1 MSSSPDAARREPRRE
16 PGPDARPEQA
26 YAATAALRELLD
38 LLAGDAPAEQFARP
52 AATARAAGAS
62 GAELTAIDEATQTA
76 LRVRRTLNQH
86 QRREAELTALFDT
99 AGDLAALRDLDAVLR
114 AIVHRAKLLLRTDVA
129 YLSLN
134 DPAGGDTYMRVTD
147 GSVSAAFQNLR
158 LGMGEGLGGLVAQT
172 ARPYATGDY
181 EVDPRFQHTTTID
194 SAVLEE
200 GLHAILGVPL
210 RQGTHVIGVLY
221 AADRTA
227 RTFTPDEVALL
238 SSLADHAAIAIDSA
252 RRMEETRAALVD
264 LNAASQTIRAH
275 SEALRRAEDAHDRL
289 TDLVLRGGDFTEVA
303 TAIGALLR
311 GGTLIHDADGTE
323 LARVDAEGAGQGRL
337 DAGEAGQGPLG
348 ADGAGQDRVDAF
360 GANGAGLGHVD
371 TGGAGLA
378 HVDTGGMGP
387 AHVGADGAGLAHVDT
402 GGMGPAHVG
411 ADGAGLGHLDTDGTG
426 LTRVDAGPGAHTSD
440 AEPGAQTSAAD
451 SGTHASDADPGTHA
465 SDADPGTRMSAANP
479 RTHTPEP
486 SPRTHTSTTAPRT
499 HPAEPSPHARSTE
512 PSPGTRSSKAAP
524 STRSAA
530 PNPRTYPSEP
540 SPRTYPSEPSP
551 RTYPSE
557 PTPRT
562 HPSTTVPHPHPSE
575 PIPHPHPSTTTPRTH
590 PSTTGPRT
598 HPSEPTPRTPPPAK
612 AIAASRASGR
622 AVPLDGT
629 WVCAVLAGAELLGS
643 IALTGRADL
652 GEADRRLFERA
663 AVVTALLL
671 LLRRSAAEAED
682 RVRGELLGDLLSLSG
697 TPGRLTAR
705 ARRLDVDLAFPHS
718 VFVAHSEAA
727 SRRLLLSCA
736 ARAARSRRGLSG
748 LHHDH
753 VVLVMPADD
762 TGARARALATEL
774 TQAAGAPVT
783 VGAAGPATGPEA
795 LSQAHAEALRCLS
808 ALRALGHTGRGADLP
823 DLGFLGVLL
832 GEDTNLDS
840 YVRRTLGPVLDY
852 DTKRGTEL
860 IHTLRAYFACG
871 MSQSKAKDSL
881 HVHVNTVVQRLDR
894 IGHLLGPDWQS
905 PERSLEIQ
913 LALRLHAYTWATGTP

>member
-1 MSSSPDAARREPRRE
+1 MTSSPDAAHR
-16 PGPDARPEQA
+16 EQA
-26 YAATAALRELLD
+26 CAALRELLD
-38 LLAGDAPAEQFARP
+38 LLARDAPAEQFARP
-52 AATARAAGAS
+52 AAAARAAGAS

-134 DPAGGDTYMRVTD
+134 DPAAGDTYMRVTD

-181 EVDPRFQHTTTID
+181 EVDPRFQHTTPID

-210 RQGTHVIGVLY
+210 RQGTHVIGVLF

-227 RTFTPDEVALL
+227 RAFTPDEGALL

-275 SEALRRAEDAHDRL
+275 SEAMLRAEDAHDRL

-303 TAIGALLR
+303 TAIGALLH

-323 LARVDAEGAGQGRL
+323 LARVDA
-337 DAGEAGQGPLG
+337 D
-348 ADGAGQDRVDAF
+348 
-360 GANGAGLGHVD
+360 
-371 TGGAGLA
+371 
-378 HVDTGGMGP
+378 
-387 AHVGADGAGLAHVDT
+387 
-402 GGMGPAHVG
+402 
-411 ADGAGLGHLDTDGTG
+411 
-426 LTRVDAGPGAHTSD
+426 
-440 AEPGAQTSAAD
+440 
-451 SGTHASDADPGTHA
+451 
-465 SDADPGTRMSAANP
+465 
-479 RTHTPEP
+479 
-486 SPRTHTSTTAPRT
+486 
-499 HPAEPSPHARSTE
+499 
-512 PSPGTRSSKAAP
+512 
-524 STRSAA
+524 
-530 PNPRTYPSEP
+530 
-540 SPRTYPSEPSP
+540 
-551 RTYPSE
+551 
-557 PTPRT
+557 
-562 HPSTTVPHPHPSE
+562 
-575 PIPHPHPSTTTPRTH
+575 
-590 PSTTGPRT
+590 
-598 HPSEPTPRTPPPAK
+598 PRTPPAK
-612 AIAASRASGR
+612 AVAASRASGR

-629 WVCAVLAGAELLGS
+629 WVCAVLAGPELLGS
-643 IALTGRADL
+643 IALTDRADL

-663 AVVTALLL
+663 GVVTALLL

-705 ARRLDVDLAFPHS
+705 ARRLDVDLALPHA

-727 SRRLLLSCA
+727 SRRLLLSSA
-736 ARAARSRRGLSG
+736 ARAARTRHGLSG

-753 VVLVMPADD
+753 VVLVLPADD
-762 TGARARALATEL
+762 TGSRARALATEL
-774 TQAAGAPVT
+774 TQAVGAPVT
-783 VGAAGPATGPEA
+783 VGAAGPGTGPEA
-795 LSQAHAEALRCLS
+795 LSRAHAEALRCLS
-808 ALRALGHTGRGADLP
+808 ALRALGHTGQGADLP

-832 GEDTNLDS
+832 GDDTNLDS

-860 IHTLRAYFACG
+860 VHTLRAYFACG

-894 IGHLLGPDWQS
+894 IGHLLGPEWQS

-913 LALRLHAYTWATGTP
+913 LALRLHAYTRTTSS

>member
-1 MSSSPDAARREPRRE
+1 MAHDSISPDAAHR
-16 PGPDARPEQA
+16 EQA
-26 YAATAALRELLD
+26 CAGHREQACTALRELLD
-38 LLAGDAPAEQFARP
+38 LLAQDAPAEQFARP
-52 AATARAAGAS
+52 AAAARAAGAS

-76 LRVRRTLNQH
+76 LRVRSTLNQH

-134 DPAGGDTYMRVTD
+134 DPEAGDTYMRVTD
-147 GSVSAAFQNLR
+147 GSVSAAFQNVR

-172 ARPYATGDY
+172 ARPYATVDY
-181 EVDPRFQHTTTID
+181 EIDTRFKHTHSID

-221 AADRTA
+221 AADRTPRA
-227 RTFTPDEVALL
+227 FTPDEGALL

-275 SEALRRAEDAHDRL
+275 SEAMVRAEDAHDRL

-323 LARVDAEGAGQGRL
+323 LARVDA
-337 DAGEAGQGPLG
+337 D
-348 ADGAGQDRVDAF
+348 
-360 GANGAGLGHVD
+360 
-371 TGGAGLA
+371 
-378 HVDTGGMGP
+378 
-387 AHVGADGAGLAHVDT
+387 
-402 GGMGPAHVG
+402 
-411 ADGAGLGHLDTDGTG
+411 
-426 LTRVDAGPGAHTSD
+426 
-440 AEPGAQTSAAD
+440 
-451 SGTHASDADPGTHA
+451 
-465 SDADPGTRMSAANP
+465 
-479 RTHTPEP
+479 
-486 SPRTHTSTTAPRT
+486 
-499 HPAEPSPHARSTE
+499 
-512 PSPGTRSSKAAP
+512 
-524 STRSAA
+524 
-530 PNPRTYPSEP
+530 
-540 SPRTYPSEPSP
+540 
-551 RTYPSE
+551 
-557 PTPRT
+557 
-562 HPSTTVPHPHPSE
+562 
-575 PIPHPHPSTTTPRTH
+575 
-590 PSTTGPRT
+590 
-598 HPSEPTPRTPPPAK
+598 PRTPPAR
-612 AIAASRASGR
+612 AVAASRASGR

-629 WVCAVLAGAELLGS
+629 WVCAVLAGPELLGS

-663 AVVTALLL
+663 GVVTALLL

-705 ARRLDVDLAFPHS
+705 ARRLEVDLALPHS
-718 VFVAHSEAA
+718 VFVAHGDTAA
-727 SRRLLLSCA
+727 RQLLLSSA
-736 ARAARSRRGLSG
+736 ARAARTRHGLSG

-753 VVLVMPADD
+753 VVLVLPADD
-762 TGARARALATEL
+762 TGAAARALAAEL

-795 LSQAHAEALRCLS
+795 LSRAHAEALRCLS

-860 IHTLRAYFACG
+860 VHTLRAYFACG

-913 LALRLHAYTWATGTP
+913 LALRLHAYTGAA

>member
-1 MSSSPDAARREPRRE
+1 MSSSSDAAHRER
-16 PGPDARPEQA
+16 ACSV
-26 YAATAALRELLD
+26 TALRELLD

-52 AATARAAGAS
+52 AAAARAAGAS

-181 EVDPRFQHTTTID
+181 EVDPRFQHTTPID

-227 RTFTPDEVALL
+227 RTFTPDEGALL

-323 LARVDAEGAGQGRL
+323 LARVDA
-337 DAGEAGQGPLG
+337 
-348 ADGAGQDRVDAF
+348 
-360 GANGAGLGHVD
+360 
-371 TGGAGLA
+371 
-378 HVDTGGMGP
+378 
-387 AHVGADGAGLAHVDT
+387 
-402 GGMGPAHVG
+402 
-411 ADGAGLGHLDTDGTG
+411 
-426 LTRVDAGPGAHTSD
+426 
-440 AEPGAQTSAAD
+440 
-451 SGTHASDADPGTHA
+451 
-465 SDADPGTRMSAANP
+465 
-479 RTHTPEP
+479 
-486 SPRTHTSTTAPRT
+486 
-499 HPAEPSPHARSTE
+499 
-512 PSPGTRSSKAAP
+512 
-524 STRSAA
+524 
-530 PNPRTYPSEP
+530 
-540 SPRTYPSEPSP
+540 
-551 RTYPSE
+551 
-557 PTPRT
+557 
-562 HPSTTVPHPHPSE
+562 
-575 PIPHPHPSTTTPRTH
+575 
-590 PSTTGPRT
+590 GPRT
-598 HPSEPTPRTPPPAK
+598 ANGDPRTPPPAK
-612 AIAASRASGR
+612 AVAASRASGR

-643 IALTGRADL
+643 IALTGRPDL

-663 AVVTALLL
+663 GVVTALLL

-697 TPGRLTAR
+697 SPGRLTAR
-705 ARRLDVDLAFPHS
+705 ARRLDVDLALPHS
-718 VFVAHSEAA
+718 VFVTHSEAA
-727 SRRLLLSCA
+727 SRRLLLSSA
-736 ARAARSRRGLSG
+736 ARAARAHHGLSG

-753 VVLVMPADD
+753 VVLVTPADD

-774 TQAAGAPVT
+774 TQATGAPVT

-808 ALRALGHTGRGADLP
+808 ALRALGHTGQGADLP

-832 GEDTNLDS
+832 GDDTNLDS

-913 LALRLHAYTWATGTP
+913 LALRLHAYTWTTGTP

>member
-1 MSSSPDAARREPRRE
+1 MAHGSISPDAAHREQVC
-16 PGPDARPEQA
+16 A
-26 YAATAALRELLD
+26 AALRELLD
-38 LLAGDAPAEQFARP
+38 LLARDAPAEQFARP

-134 DPAGGDTYMRVTD
+134 DPAAGDTYMRVTD

-181 EVDPRFQHTTTID
+181 EVDPRFQHTAPID

-210 RQGTHVIGVLY
+210 RQGTHVIGVLF

-227 RTFTPDEVALL
+227 RAFTPDEGALL

-323 LARVDAEGAGQGRL
+323 LARVDAE
-337 DAGEAGQGPLG
+337 
-348 ADGAGQDRVDAF
+348 
-360 GANGAGLGHVD
+360 
-371 TGGAGLA
+371 
-378 HVDTGGMGP
+378 
-387 AHVGADGAGLAHVDT
+387 
-402 GGMGPAHVG
+402 
-411 ADGAGLGHLDTDGTG
+411 
-426 LTRVDAGPGAHTSD
+426 S
-440 AEPGAQTSAAD
+440 
-451 SGTHASDADPGTHA
+451 
-465 SDADPGTRMSAANP
+465 
-479 RTHTPEP
+479 RT
-486 SPRTHTSTTAPRT
+486 
-499 HPAEPSPHARSTE
+499 
-512 PSPGTRSSKAAP
+512 
-524 STRSAA
+524 
-530 PNPRTYPSEP
+530 
-540 SPRTYPSEPSP
+540 
-551 RTYPSE
+551 
-557 PTPRT
+557 
-562 HPSTTVPHPHPSE
+562 
-575 PIPHPHPSTTTPRTH
+575 
-590 PSTTGPRT
+590 
-598 HPSEPTPRTPPPAK
+598 PPAK
-612 AIAASRASGR
+612 AVAASRASGR

-629 WVCAVLAGAELLGS
+629 WVCAVLAGSELLGS
-643 IALTGRADL
+643 IALTDRADL

-663 AVVTALLL
+663 GVVTALLL

-697 TPGRLTAR
+697 TPGRLASR
-705 ARRLDVDLAFPHS
+705 ARRLDVDLALPHS
-718 VFVAHSEAA
+718 VFVAHSDTAA
-727 SRRLLLSCA
+727 RRLLLSSA
-736 ARAARSRRGLSG
+736 ARAARTRRGLSG

-753 VVLVMPADD
+753 VVLVVPADD
-762 TGARARALATEL
+762 TGSRARALAAEL

-795 LSQAHAEALRCLS
+795 LAQAHAEALRCLS

-832 GEDTNLDS
+832 GDDTDLDS

-852 DTKRGTEL
+852 DAKRGTEL
-860 IHTLRAYFACG
+860 VHTLRAYFACG
-871 MSQSKAKDSL
+871 MSQSRAKDSL

-894 IGHLLGPDWQS
+894 IGHLLGGDWQS
-905 PERSLEIQ
+905 PERALEIQ
-913 LALRLHAYTWATGTP
+913 LALRLHAYTGTTASP

>member
-1 MSSSPDAARREPRRE
+1 MSSSPDVSSSSDAAHREQACAAHR
-16 PGPDARPEQA
+16 EQA
-26 YAATAALRELLD
+26 YAALRELLD
-38 LLAGDAPAEQFARP
+38 LLARDAPAEQFARP
-52 AATARAAGAS
+52 AAAARAAGAS

-134 DPAGGDTYMRVTD
+134 DPVAGDTYMRVTD
-147 GSVSAAFQNLR
+147 GSVSAAFQNVR

-172 ARPYATGDY
+172 ARPYATVDY
-181 EVDPRFQHTTTID
+181 EIDTRFKHTNPID

-227 RTFTPDEVALL
+227 RAFTPDEGALL

-252 RRMEETRAALVD
+252 RLMEETRAALVD
-264 LNAASQTIRAH
+264 LNEASQTIQAH

-323 LARVDAEGAGQGRL
+323 LARV
-337 DAGEAGQGPLG
+337 
-348 ADGAGQDRVDAF
+348 
-360 GANGAGLGHVD
+360 
-371 TGGAGLA
+371 
-378 HVDTGGMGP
+378 
-387 AHVGADGAGLAHVDT
+387 
-402 GGMGPAHVG
+402 
-411 ADGAGLGHLDTDGTG
+411 
-426 LTRVDAGPGAHTSD
+426 
-440 AEPGAQTSAAD
+440 AAD
-451 SGTHASDADPGTHA
+451 
-465 SDADPGTRMSAANP
+465 
-479 RTHTPEP
+479 
-486 SPRTHTSTTAPRT
+486 
-499 HPAEPSPHARSTE
+499 
-512 PSPGTRSSKAAP
+512 
-524 STRSAA
+524 
-530 PNPRTYPSEP
+530 
-540 SPRTYPSEPSP
+540 
-551 RTYPSE
+551 
-557 PTPRT
+557 
-562 HPSTTVPHPHPSE
+562 
-575 PIPHPHPSTTTPRTH
+575 
-590 PSTTGPRT
+590 
-598 HPSEPTPRTPPPAK
+598 PRTPPAK
-612 AIAASRASGR
+612 AVSASRASGR

-629 WVCAVLAGAELLGS
+629 WVCAVLAGPELLGS
-643 IALTGRADL
+643 IALTDRADL

-663 AVVTALLL
+663 GVVTALLL

-705 ARRLDVDLAFPHS
+705 ARRLDVDLTLPHS
-718 VFVAHSEAA
+718 VFVAHSETAA
-727 SRRLLLSCA
+727 RQLLLACA
-736 ARAARSRRGLSG
+736 ARAARTRHGLSG

-753 VVLVMPADD
+753 VVLVTPADD
-762 TGARARALATEL
+762 TGSCARALAAEL

-795 LSQAHAEALRCLS
+795 LSLAHAEALRCLS
-808 ALRALGHTGRGADLP
+808 ALRALGHTGQGADLP

-852 DTKRGTEL
+852 DAKRGTEL
-860 IHTLRAYFACG
+860 IHTLRAYYACG

-894 IGHLLGPDWQS
+894 IGHLLGGDWQS

-913 LALRLHAYTWATGTP
+913 LALRLHAYTWATTSP

>member
-1 MSSSPDAARREPRRE
+1 MTSSPEAAHRE
-16 PGPDARPEQA
+16 QVC
-26 YAATAALRELLD
+26 TALRELLD
-38 LLAGDAPAEQFARP
+38 LLAQDAPAEQFARP
-52 AATARAAGAS
+52 AAAARAAGA
-62 GAELTAIDEATQTA
+62 GAAELAAVDEATQTA

-134 DPAGGDTYMRVTD
+134 DPVAGDTYMRVTD

-181 EVDPRFQHTTTID
+181 EVDPRFQHTTPID

-210 RQGTHVIGVLY
+210 RQGTHIIGVLY

-227 RTFTPDEVALL
+227 RAFTPDEGALL

-303 TAIGALLR
+303 TAIGALLS

-323 LARVDAEGAGQGRL
+323 LARVDA
-337 DAGEAGQGPLG
+337 D
-348 ADGAGQDRVDAF
+348 
-360 GANGAGLGHVD
+360 
-371 TGGAGLA
+371 
-378 HVDTGGMGP
+378 
-387 AHVGADGAGLAHVDT
+387 
-402 GGMGPAHVG
+402 
-411 ADGAGLGHLDTDGTG
+411 
-426 LTRVDAGPGAHTSD
+426 
-440 AEPGAQTSAAD
+440 
-451 SGTHASDADPGTHA
+451 
-465 SDADPGTRMSAANP
+465 
-479 RTHTPEP
+479 
-486 SPRTHTSTTAPRT
+486 
-499 HPAEPSPHARSTE
+499 PHA
-512 PSPGTRSSKAAP
+512 
-524 STRSAA
+524 
-530 PNPRTYPSEP
+530 
-540 SPRTYPSEPSP
+540 
-551 RTYPSE
+551 
-557 PTPRT
+557 
-562 HPSTTVPHPHPSE
+562 
-575 PIPHPHPSTTTPRTH
+575 
-590 PSTTGPRT
+590 
-598 HPSEPTPRTPPPAK
+598 PPAR
-612 AIAASRASGR
+612 AVAASRTSGR
-622 AVPLDGT
+622 AVPFDGT
-629 WVCAVLAGAELLGS
+629 WVCAVLAGPELLGS

-652 GEADRRLFERA
+652 SEADRRLFERA
-663 AVVTALLL
+663 GVVTALLL

-705 ARRLDVDLAFPHS
+705 ARRLDVDLALPHS
-718 VFVAHSEAA
+718 VFVAHSDTAA
-727 SRRLLLSCA
+727 RQLLLSSA
-736 ARAARSRRGLSG
+736 ARAARTHHGLSG
-748 LHHDH
+748 PHHDH
-753 VVLVMPADD
+753 VALVLPADD
-762 TGARARALATEL
+762 TGSRARALAAEL

-783 VGAAGPATGPEA
+783 VGAAGPAIGPEA
-795 LSQAHAEALRCLS
+795 LSLAHAEALRCLS
-808 ALRALGHTGRGADLP
+808 ALRALGHAGQGAALP

-832 GEDTNLDS
+832 GDDTNLDS

-852 DTKRGTEL
+852 DTRRGTEL
-860 IHTLRAYFACG
+860 VHTLRAYFACG

-894 IGHLLGPDWQS
+894 IGHLLGADWQS
-905 PERSLEIQ
+905 PERALEIQ
-913 LALRLHAYTWATGTP
+913 LALRLHAYTGATTSP

>member
-1 MSSSPDAARREPRRE
+1 MSSSPDAAHAAHAAHR
-16 PGPDARPEQA
+16 EQA
-26 YAATAALRELLD
+26 CAALRELLD
-38 LLAGDAPAEQFARP
+38 LLAQDAPAEQFARP
-52 AATARAAGAS
+52 AAAARAAGAS
-62 GAELTAIDEATQTA
+62 DAELTAIDDATQTA

-134 DPAGGDTYMRVTD
+134 DPAAGDTYMRVTD
-147 GSVSAAFQNLR
+147 GSISAAFQNLR

-181 EVDPRFQHTTTID
+181 EVDPRFQHTTPID

-227 RTFTPDEVALL
+227 RAFTPDEGALL

-264 LNAASQTIRAH
+264 LNEASQTIRAH
-275 SEALRRAEDAHDRL
+275 SEAMLRAEDAHDRL

-311 GGTLIHDADGTE
+311 GGTLIHDGDGTE
-323 LARVDAEGAGQGRL
+323 LARVDA
-337 DAGEAGQGPLG
+337 
-348 ADGAGQDRVDAF
+348 
-360 GANGAGLGHVD
+360 
-371 TGGAGLA
+371 
-378 HVDTGGMGP
+378 
-387 AHVGADGAGLAHVDT
+387 
-402 GGMGPAHVG
+402 
-411 ADGAGLGHLDTDGTG
+411 
-426 LTRVDAGPGAHTSD
+426 TS
-440 AEPGAQTSAAD
+440 
-451 SGTHASDADPGTHA
+451 
-465 SDADPGTRMSAANP
+465 
-479 RTHTPEP
+479 RT
-486 SPRTHTSTTAPRT
+486 
-499 HPAEPSPHARSTE
+499 
-512 PSPGTRSSKAAP
+512 
-524 STRSAA
+524 
-530 PNPRTYPSEP
+530 
-540 SPRTYPSEPSP
+540 
-551 RTYPSE
+551 
-557 PTPRT
+557 
-562 HPSTTVPHPHPSE
+562 
-575 PIPHPHPSTTTPRTH
+575 
-590 PSTTGPRT
+590 
-598 HPSEPTPRTPPPAK
+598 PPAK
-612 AIAASRASGR
+612 AVAASRASGR

-629 WVCAVLAGAELLGS
+629 WVCAVLAGPELLGS
-643 IALTGRADL
+643 IALTDRADL

-663 AVVTALLL
+663 GVVTALLL

-697 TPGRLTAR
+697 TPGRLASR
-705 ARRLDVDLAFPHS
+705 ARRLDVDLALPHA

-727 SRRLLLSCA
+727 SRRLLLSSA
-736 ARAARSRRGLSG
+736 ARAARTHHGLSG

-753 VVLVMPADD
+753 MVLVLPADD
-762 TGARARALATEL
+762 TGSRARALAAEL

-795 LSQAHAEALRCLS
+795 LAQAHAEALRCLS
-808 ALRALGHTGRGADLP
+808 ALRALGHTGQGADLP

-832 GEDTNLDS
+832 GDDTNLDS

-871 MSQSKAKDSL
+871 MSQSKAKESL

-894 IGHLLGPDWQS
+894 IGHLLGADWQS

-913 LALRLHAYTWATGTP
+913 LALRLHAYTWATTSP

>member
-1 MSSSPDAARREPRRE
+1 MTSSPDAAHRE
-16 PGPDARPEQA
+16 QVC
-26 YAATAALRELLD
+26 ATALRELLD
-38 LLAGDAPAEQFARP
+38 LLAQDAPAEQFARP
-52 AATARAAGAS
+52 AAAARAAGAS
-62 GAELTAIDEATQTA
+62 GAELAAVDEATQTA

-134 DPAGGDTYMRVTD
+134 DPAAGDTYMRVTD

-181 EVDPRFQHTTTID
+181 EVDPRFQHTATID

-210 RQGTHVIGVLY
+210 RQGTHIIGVLY

-227 RTFTPDEVALL
+227 RAFTPDEGALL

-303 TAIGALLR
+303 TAIGALLD

-323 LARVDAEGAGQGRL
+323 LARVDA
-337 DAGEAGQGPLG
+337 D
-348 ADGAGQDRVDAF
+348 
-360 GANGAGLGHVD
+360 
-371 TGGAGLA
+371 
-378 HVDTGGMGP
+378 
-387 AHVGADGAGLAHVDT
+387 
-402 GGMGPAHVG
+402 
-411 ADGAGLGHLDTDGTG
+411 
-426 LTRVDAGPGAHTSD
+426 
-440 AEPGAQTSAAD
+440 
-451 SGTHASDADPGTHA
+451 
-465 SDADPGTRMSAANP
+465 
-479 RTHTPEP
+479 
-486 SPRTHTSTTAPRT
+486 
-499 HPAEPSPHARSTE
+499 
-512 PSPGTRSSKAAP
+512 
-524 STRSAA
+524 
-530 PNPRTYPSEP
+530 
-540 SPRTYPSEPSP
+540 
-551 RTYPSE
+551 
-557 PTPRT
+557 
-562 HPSTTVPHPHPSE
+562 
-575 PIPHPHPSTTTPRTH
+575 
-590 PSTTGPRT
+590 
-598 HPSEPTPRTPPPAK
+598 PRTPPAE
-612 AIAASRASGR
+612 AVAASRASGR

-629 WVCAVLAGAELLGS
+629 WVCAVLAGPELLGS
-643 IALTGRADL
+643 IALTGRPDL

-663 AVVTALLL
+663 GVVTALLL

-705 ARRLDVDLAFPHS
+705 ARRLDVDLALPHA

-727 SRRLLLSCA
+727 SRRLLLSSA
-736 ARAARSRRGLSG
+736 ARAARAHRGLSG

-753 VVLVMPADD
+753 VALVIPADD
-762 TGARARALATEL
+762 TGSRARALAAEL
-774 TQAAGAPVT
+774 TQATGAPVT
-783 VGAAGPATGPEA
+783 VGAAGPAIGPEA
-795 LSQAHAEALRCLS
+795 LSLAHAEALRCLS

-852 DTKRGTEL
+852 DTRRGTEL

-894 IGHLLGPDWQS
+894 IGHLLGADWQS
-905 PERSLEIQ
+905 PERALEIQ
-913 LALRLHAYTWATGTP
+913 LALRLHAYTSASTSTSV

>member
-1 MSSSPDAARREPRRE
+1 MSSSPEAADRAARREQ
-16 PGPDARPEQA
+16 G
-26 YAATAALRELLD
+26 YAALRELLD
-38 LLAGDAPAEQFARP
+38 LLAQDAPAEQFARP
-52 AATARAAGAS
+52 TAAARAAGAS

-134 DPAGGDTYMRVTD
+134 DPVAGDTYMRVTD

-181 EVDPRFQHTTTID
+181 EVDPRFQHTTPID
-194 SAVLEE
+194 GAVLEE

-252 RRMEETRAALVD
+252 RRMEETKAALVD
-264 LNAASQTIRAH
+264 LNEASQTIRAH

-323 LARVDAEGAGQGRL
+323 LACVGGEGLRDGSR
-337 DAGEAGQGPLG
+337 DAG
-348 ADGAGQDRVDAF
+348 DDV
-360 GANGAGLGHVD
+360 
-371 TGGAGLA
+371 
-378 HVDTGGMGP
+378 
-387 AHVGADGAGLAHVDT
+387 
-402 GGMGPAHVG
+402 
-411 ADGAGLGHLDTDGTG
+411 
-426 LTRVDAGPGAHTSD
+426 
-440 AEPGAQTSAAD
+440 
-451 SGTHASDADPGTHA
+451 
-465 SDADPGTRMSAANP
+465 
-479 RTHTPEP
+479 
-486 SPRTHTSTTAPRT
+486 
-499 HPAEPSPHARSTE
+499 
-512 PSPGTRSSKAAP
+512 
-524 STRSAA
+524 
-530 PNPRTYPSEP
+530 
-540 SPRTYPSEPSP
+540 
-551 RTYPSE
+551 
-557 PTPRT
+557 
-562 HPSTTVPHPHPSE
+562 
-575 PIPHPHPSTTTPRTH
+575 
-590 PSTTGPRT
+590 
-598 HPSEPTPRTPPPAK
+598 PRTPPAK
-612 AIAASRASGR
+612 AVAASRASGR

-629 WVCAVLAGAELLGS
+629 WVCAVLAGPELLGS

-663 AVVTALLL
+663 GVVTALLL

-697 TPGRLTAR
+697 TPGRLTSR
-705 ARRLDVDLAFPHS
+705 ARRLDVDLALPHS
-718 VFVAHSEAA
+718 VFVAHSDTATRQFLLAA
-727 SRRLLLSCA
+727 A
-736 ARAARSRRGLSG
+736 ARAARARHGLSG

-753 VVLVMPADD
+753 VVLVLPADD
-762 TGARARALATEL
+762 TGSRARALAAEL
-774 TQAAGAPVT
+774 TQAAGSPVT

-795 LSQAHAEALRCLS
+795 LSLAHAEALRCLS
-808 ALRALGHTGRGADLP
+808 ALRALGHTGQGADLP

-832 GEDTNLDS
+832 GDDTNLDA

-852 DTKRGTEL
+852 DAKRGTEL
-860 IHTLRAYFACG
+860 VHTLRAYFACG

-894 IGHLLGPDWQS
+894 IGHLLGADWQS

-913 LALRLHAYTWATGTP
+913 LALRLHAYTWATTSP

>member
-1 MSSSPDAARREPRRE
+1 MTSSADAAHRE
-16 PGPDARPEQA
+16 QVC
-26 YAATAALRELLD
+26 TAALRQLLD
-38 LLAGDAPAEQFARP
+38 LLAQDAPAEQFARP
-52 AATARAAGAS
+52 AAAARAAGAS
-62 GAELTAIDEATQTA
+62 GAQLAAVDEATQTA

-134 DPAGGDTYMRVTD
+134 DPAAGDTYMRVTD

-181 EVDPRFQHTTTID
+181 EVDPRFQHTAPID

-210 RQGTHVIGVLY
+210 RQGTHIIGVLY

-227 RTFTPDEVALL
+227 RAFTPDEGALL

-264 LNAASQTIRAH
+264 LNEASQTIRAH

-303 TAIGALLR
+303 TAIGALLD

-323 LARVDAEGAGQGRL
+323 LARVGGGGAAIQEGADFR
-337 DAGEAGQGPLG
+337 
-348 ADGAGQDRVDAF
+348 R
-360 GANGAGLGHVD
+360 
-371 TGGAGLA
+371 
-378 HVDTGGMGP
+378 P
-387 AHVGADGAGLAHVDT
+387 A
-402 GGMGPAHVG
+402 
-411 ADGAGLGHLDTDGTG
+411 
-426 LTRVDAGPGAHTSD
+426 
-440 AEPGAQTSAAD
+440 
-451 SGTHASDADPGTHA
+451 
-465 SDADPGTRMSAANP
+465 
-479 RTHTPEP
+479 
-486 SPRTHTSTTAPRT
+486 
-499 HPAEPSPHARSTE
+499 
-512 PSPGTRSSKAAP
+512 
-524 STRSAA
+524 
-530 PNPRTYPSEP
+530 
-540 SPRTYPSEPSP
+540 
-551 RTYPSE
+551 
-557 PTPRT
+557 
-562 HPSTTVPHPHPSE
+562 
-575 PIPHPHPSTTTPRTH
+575 
-590 PSTTGPRT
+590 
-598 HPSEPTPRTPPPAK
+598 AK
-612 AIAASRASGR
+612 AVAASRASGR

-629 WVCAVLAGAELLGS
+629 WVCAVLAGPELLGS
-643 IALTGRADL
+643 IALTDRPDL

-663 AVVTALLL
+663 GVVTALLL

-697 TPGRLTAR
+697 TPARLASR
-705 ARRLDVDLAFPHS
+705 ARRLDVDLALPHA
-718 VFVAHSEAA
+718 VFVAHSESA
-727 SRRLLLSCA
+727 SRRLLLSSA
-736 ARAARSRRGLSG
+736 ARAARAHRGLSG

-753 VVLVMPADD
+753 VALVIPADD
-762 TGARARALATEL
+762 TGSRARALAAEL

-783 VGAAGPATGPEA
+783 VGAAGPAIGPEA
-795 LSQAHAEALRCLS
+795 LSLADAEALRCLS
-808 ALRALGHTGRGADLP
+808 ALRALGHTGRGANLP

-840 YVRRTLGPVLDY
+840 YVRRTLGPALDY
-852 DTKRGTEL
+852 DARRGTEL

-871 MSQSKAKDSL
+871 MSQSKAKDTL

-894 IGHLLGPDWQS
+894 IGHLLGADWQS
-905 PERSLEIQ
+905 PERALEIQ
-913 LALRLHAYTWATGTP
+913 LALRLHAYTSASASTSASTSV

>member
-1 MSSSPDAARREPRRE
+1 MSRSRSPDAADR
-16 PGPDARPEQA
+16 EQA
-26 YAATAALRELLD
+26 AAAALRELLG
-38 LLAGDAPAEQFARP
+38 LLAQDAPAERFAGP
-52 AATARAAGAS
+52 AAAARAAGAS
-62 GAELTAIDEATQTA
+62 AAELTEIDEATQTA

-134 DPAGGDTYMRVTD
+134 DPAAGDTYMRVTD

-181 EVDPRFQHTTTID
+181 EVDPRFQHTVPID

-210 RQGTHVIGVLY
+210 RQGTDVIGVLY

-227 RTFTPDEVALL
+227 RAFTPDEGALL

-303 TAIGALLR
+303 TAIGALLH
-311 GGTLIHDADGTE
+311 GGTLIHDADGME
-323 LARVDAEGAGQGRL
+323 LARVDA
-337 DAGEAGQGPLG
+337 D
-348 ADGAGQDRVDAF
+348 
-360 GANGAGLGHVD
+360 
-371 TGGAGLA
+371 
-378 HVDTGGMGP
+378 
-387 AHVGADGAGLAHVDT
+387 
-402 GGMGPAHVG
+402 
-411 ADGAGLGHLDTDGTG
+411 
-426 LTRVDAGPGAHTSD
+426 
-440 AEPGAQTSAAD
+440 
-451 SGTHASDADPGTHA
+451 
-465 SDADPGTRMSAANP
+465 
-479 RTHTPEP
+479 
-486 SPRTHTSTTAPRT
+486 
-499 HPAEPSPHARSTE
+499 
-512 PSPGTRSSKAAP
+512 
-524 STRSAA
+524 
-530 PNPRTYPSEP
+530 
-540 SPRTYPSEPSP
+540 
-551 RTYPSE
+551 
-557 PTPRT
+557 
-562 HPSTTVPHPHPSE
+562 
-575 PIPHPHPSTTTPRTH
+575 
-590 PSTTGPRT
+590 
-598 HPSEPTPRTPPPAK
+598 PRTPSGE

-622 AVPLDGT
+622 AVPFDGT
-629 WVCAVLAGAELLGS
+629 WVCAVLAGSELLGS

-663 AVVTALLL
+663 GVVTALLL

-697 TPGRLTAR
+697 TPARLTAR
-705 ARRLDVDLAFPHS
+705 ARRLDVDLALPHS
-718 VFVAHSEAA
+718 VFATHSDTAR
-727 SRRLLLSCA
+727 RRLLLSSA
-736 ARAARSRRGLSG
+736 ARAARTRRGLSG

-753 VVLVMPADD
+753 VVLVLPADD
-762 TGARARALATEL
+762 TGSLARALAAEL

-783 VGAAGPATGPEA
+783 VGAAGPATGPAA
-795 LSQAHAEALRCLS
+795 LSRAHAEALRCLS
-808 ALRALGHTGRGADLP
+808 ALRALGHTGQGADLP

-832 GEDTNLDS
+832 GDDTNLDS
-840 YVRRTLGPVLDY
+840 YVRRTLGPVIDY
-852 DTKRGTEL
+852 DARRGTEL
-860 IHTLRAYFACG
+860 VHTLRAYFACG

-894 IGHLLGPDWQS
+894 VGHLLGADWQS
-905 PERSLEIQ
+905 PERALELQ
-913 LALRLHAYTWATGTP
+913 LALRLHAYTRASGSS

>member
-1 MSSSPDAARREPRRE
+1 MSSSPDAAHR
-16 PGPDARPEQA
+16 EQA
-26 YAATAALRELLD
+26 CTATATASALRELLD
-38 LLAGDAPAEQFARP
+38 LLADDAPAEQFARP
-52 AATARAAGAS
+52 AAAARAAGAG

-134 DPAGGDTYMRVTD
+134 DPAAGDTYMRVTD

-181 EVDPRFQHTTTID
+181 EVDPRFQHTTPID

-227 RTFTPDEVALL
+227 RAFAPDEGALL

-275 SEALRRAEDAHDRL
+275 SEAMLRAEDAHDRL

-303 TAIGALLR
+303 TAIGALLH

-323 LARVDAEGAGQGRL
+323 LARVDA
-337 DAGEAGQGPLG
+337 GP
-348 ADGAGQDRVDAF
+348 ADPLARVDA
-360 GANGAGLGHVD
+360 A
-371 TGGAGLA
+371 
-378 HVDTGGMGP
+378 
-387 AHVGADGAGLAHVDT
+387 
-402 GGMGPAHVG
+402 
-411 ADGAGLGHLDTDGTG
+411 
-426 LTRVDAGPGAHTSD
+426 
-440 AEPGAQTSAAD
+440 
-451 SGTHASDADPGTHA
+451 
-465 SDADPGTRMSAANP
+465 
-479 RTHTPEP
+479 
-486 SPRTHTSTTAPRT
+486 
-499 HPAEPSPHARSTE
+499 
-512 PSPGTRSSKAAP
+512 
-524 STRSAA
+524 
-530 PNPRTYPSEP
+530 
-540 SPRTYPSEPSP
+540 
-551 RTYPSE
+551 
-557 PTPRT
+557 
-562 HPSTTVPHPHPSE
+562 
-575 PIPHPHPSTTTPRTH
+575 
-590 PSTTGPRT
+590 
-598 HPSEPTPRTPPPAK
+598 PRTPPAK
-612 AIAASRASGR
+612 AVAASRASGR

-629 WVCAVLAGAELLGS
+629 WVCAVLAGPELLGS
-643 IALTGRADL
+643 IALTDRADL

-663 AVVTALLL
+663 GVVTALLL

-705 ARRLDVDLAFPHS
+705 ARRLDVDLALPHA
-718 VFVAHSEAA
+718 VFVTHSEAA
-727 SRRLLLSCA
+727 SRQLLLSSA
-736 ARAARSRRGLSG
+736 ARAARAHHGLSG

-753 VVLVMPADD
+753 VVLVIPADG
-762 TGARARALATEL
+762 TGARARALAAEL

-808 ALRALGHTGRGADLP
+808 ALRALGHTGQGADLP

-832 GEDTNLDS
+832 GDDTNDTNLDS

-860 IHTLRAYFACG
+860 VHTLRAYFACG
-871 MSQSKAKDSL
+871 TSQSKAKESL

-894 IGHLLGPDWQS
+894 IGHLLGADWQS

-913 LALRLHAYTWATGTP
+913 LALRLHAYTWDAGTASP

>member
-1 MSSSPDAARREPRRE
+1 MAHGSISPDAAHRE
-16 PGPDARPEQA
+16 QVC
-26 YAATAALRELLD
+26 TAALRELLD
-38 LLAGDAPAEQFARP
+38 LLARDAPAEQFARP
-52 AATARAAGAS
+52 AAAARAAGAS

-134 DPAGGDTYMRVTD
+134 DPAAGDTYMRVTD

-181 EVDPRFQHTTTID
+181 EVDPRFQHTAPID

-210 RQGTHVIGVLY
+210 RQGTHVIGVLF

-227 RTFTPDEVALL
+227 RAFTPDEGALL

-323 LARVDAEGAGQGRL
+323 LARVDAE
-337 DAGEAGQGPLG
+337 
-348 ADGAGQDRVDAF
+348 
-360 GANGAGLGHVD
+360 
-371 TGGAGLA
+371 
-378 HVDTGGMGP
+378 
-387 AHVGADGAGLAHVDT
+387 
-402 GGMGPAHVG
+402 
-411 ADGAGLGHLDTDGTG
+411 
-426 LTRVDAGPGAHTSD
+426 S
-440 AEPGAQTSAAD
+440 
-451 SGTHASDADPGTHA
+451 
-465 SDADPGTRMSAANP
+465 
-479 RTHTPEP
+479 RT
-486 SPRTHTSTTAPRT
+486 
-499 HPAEPSPHARSTE
+499 
-512 PSPGTRSSKAAP
+512 
-524 STRSAA
+524 
-530 PNPRTYPSEP
+530 
-540 SPRTYPSEPSP
+540 
-551 RTYPSE
+551 
-557 PTPRT
+557 
-562 HPSTTVPHPHPSE
+562 
-575 PIPHPHPSTTTPRTH
+575 
-590 PSTTGPRT
+590 
-598 HPSEPTPRTPPPAK
+598 PPAK
-612 AIAASRASGR
+612 AVAASRASGR

-629 WVCAVLAGAELLGS
+629 WVCAVLAGSELLGS
-643 IALTGRADL
+643 IALTDRADL

-663 AVVTALLL
+663 GVVTALLL

-697 TPGRLTAR
+697 TPGRLASR
-705 ARRLDVDLAFPHS
+705 ARRLDVDLALPHS
-718 VFVAHSEAA
+718 VFVAHSDTAA
-727 SRRLLLSCA
+727 RRLLLSSA
-736 ARAARSRRGLSG
+736 ARAARTRRGLSG

-753 VVLVMPADD
+753 VVLVVPADD
-762 TGARARALATEL
+762 TGSRARALAAEL

-795 LSQAHAEALRCLS
+795 LAQAHAEALRCLS

-832 GEDTNLDS
+832 GDDTDLDS

-852 DTKRGTEL
+852 DAKRGTEL
-860 IHTLRAYFACG
+860 VHTLRAYFACG
-871 MSQSKAKDSL
+871 MSQSRAKDSL

-894 IGHLLGPDWQS
+894 IGHLLGGDWQS
-905 PERSLEIQ
+905 PERALEIQ
-913 LALRLHAYTWATGTP
+913 LALRLHAYTGTTASP

>member
-1 MSSSPDAARREPRRE
+1 MSSSPDAAHR
-16 PGPDARPEQA
+16 EQA
-26 YAATAALRELLD
+26 CTATALRELLD

-52 AATARAAGAS
+52 AAAARAAGAS

-181 EVDPRFQHTTTID
+181 EVDPRFQHTVPID

-227 RTFTPDEVALL
+227 RAFTPDEGALL

-252 RRMEETRAALVD
+252 RRMEETRTALVD

-323 LARVDAEGAGQGRL
+323 LARVDAGGAESGGAGTEGAGQGL
-337 DAGEAGQGPLG
+337 ADT
-348 ADGAGQDRVDAF
+348 DGAGQGRV
-360 GANGAGLGHVD
+360 
-371 TGGAGLA
+371 GGGSR
-378 HVDTGGMGP
+378 TPRPSGGSRMP
-387 AHVGADGAGLAHVDT
+387 PL
-402 GGMGPAHVG
+402 
-411 ADGAGLGHLDTDGTG
+411 
-426 LTRVDAGPGAHTSD
+426 PG
-440 AEPGAQTSAAD
+440 
-451 SGTHASDADPGTHA
+451 ADPGA
-465 SDADPGTRMSAANP
+465 
-479 RTHTPEP
+479 
-486 SPRTHTSTTAPRT
+486 
-499 HPAEPSPHARSTE
+499 
-512 PSPGTRSSKAAP
+512 
-524 STRSAA
+524 
-530 PNPRTYPSEP
+530 
-540 SPRTYPSEPSP
+540 
-551 RTYPSE
+551 
-557 PTPRT
+557 
-562 HPSTTVPHPHPSE
+562 
-575 PIPHPHPSTTTPRTH
+575 
-590 PSTTGPRT
+590 
-598 HPSEPTPRTPPPAK
+598 PPPAK
-612 AIAASRASGR
+612 AVAASRASGR

-643 IALTGRADL
+643 IALTGRPDL

-663 AVVTALLL
+663 GVVTALLL

-705 ARRLDVDLAFPHS
+705 ARRLDVDLTLPHS
-718 VFVAHSEAA
+718 VFVTHSEAA
-727 SRRLLLSCA
+727 SRRLLLSSA
-736 ARAARSRRGLSG
+736 ARAARAHRGLSG

-753 VVLVMPADD
+753 VVLVTPAGD
-762 TGARARALATEL
+762 TGARARALAAEL
-774 TQAAGAPVT
+774 KQATGAPVT

-808 ALRALGHTGRGADLP
+808 ALRALGHTGQGADLP

-832 GEDTNLDS
+832 GDDTNLDS

-860 IHTLRAYFACG
+860 VHT
-871 MSQSKAKDSL
+871 
-881 HVHVNTVVQRLDR
+881 
-894 IGHLLGPDWQS
+894 
-905 PERSLEIQ
+905 
-913 LALRLHAYTWATGTP
+913 

>member
-1 MSSSPDAARREPRRE
+1 MSSSTDASSSTDTAHR
-16 PGPDARPEQA
+16 EQA
-26 YAATAALRELLD
+26 CTALRELLG
-38 LLAGDAPAEQFARP
+38 LLADDAPAERFAGP
-52 AATARAAGAS
+52 AAAARAAGAS
-62 GAELTAIDEATQTA
+62 AAELTAIDEATQTA

-134 DPAGGDTYMRVTD
+134 DPAAGDTYMRVTD

-181 EVDPRFQHTTTID
+181 EVDPRFQHTTPID

-210 RQGTHVIGVLY
+210 RQGTHVIGVLF

-227 RTFTPDEVALL
+227 RAFTPDEGALL

-323 LARVDAEGAGQGRL
+323 LARV
-337 DAGEAGQGPLG
+337 
-348 ADGAGQDRVDAF
+348 
-360 GANGAGLGHVD
+360 
-371 TGGAGLA
+371 
-378 HVDTGGMGP
+378 
-387 AHVGADGAGLAHVDT
+387 VGADGTELARVVD
-402 GGMGPAHVG
+402 
-411 ADGAGLGHLDTDGTG
+411 ADGTELAGV
-426 LTRVDAGPGAHTSD
+426 VDAGT
-440 AEPGAQTSAAD
+440 AE
-451 SGTHASDADPGTHA
+451 
-465 SDADPGTRMSAANP
+465 
-479 RTHTPEP
+479 
-486 SPRTHTSTTAPRT
+486 
-499 HPAEPSPHARSTE
+499 
-512 PSPGTRSSKAAP
+512 
-524 STRSAA
+524 
-530 PNPRTYPSEP
+530 
-540 SPRTYPSEPSP
+540 
-551 RTYPSE
+551 
-557 PTPRT
+557 
-562 HPSTTVPHPHPSE
+562 
-575 PIPHPHPSTTTPRTH
+575 
-590 PSTTGPRT
+590 
-598 HPSEPTPRTPPPAK
+598 PRTPPAE
-612 AIAASRASGR
+612 AVAASRASGR
-622 AVPLDGT
+622 AVPFDGT
-629 WVCAVLAGAELLGS
+629 WVCAVLAGPELLGS
-643 IALTGRADL
+643 IALTDRADL

-663 AVVTALLL
+663 GVVTALLL

-697 TPGRLTAR
+697 TPGRLASR
-705 ARRLDVDLAFPHS
+705 ARRLDVDLALPHS
-718 VFVAHSEAA
+718 VFVAHSDTAA
-727 SRRLLLSCA
+727 RRLLLSSA
-736 ARAARSRRGLSG
+736 ARAARTRHGLSG

-753 VVLVMPADD
+753 VVLVLPADD
-762 TGARARALATEL
+762 TGSRARALAVEL

-795 LSQAHAEALRCLS
+795 LAQAHAEALRCLS

-832 GEDTNLDS
+832 GDDTNLDS

-852 DTKRGTEL
+852 DTRRGTEL
-860 IHTLRAYFACG
+860 VHTLRAYFACG

-913 LALRLHAYTWATGTP
+913 LALRLHAYTGATASP

>member
-1 MSSSPDAARREPRRE
+1 MTSSPDAAHRE
-16 PGPDARPEQA
+16 QVC
-26 YAATAALRELLD
+26 TAALRELLD
-38 LLAGDAPAEQFARP
+38 LLAQDAPAEQFARP
-52 AATARAAGAS
+52 AAAARAAGAS
-62 GAELTAIDEATQTA
+62 GAQLAAVDEATQTA

-134 DPAGGDTYMRVTD
+134 DPAAGDTYMRVTD

-181 EVDPRFQHTTTID
+181 EVDPRFQHTATID

-210 RQGTHVIGVLY
+210 RQGTHIIGVLY

-227 RTFTPDEVALL
+227 RAFTPDEGALL

-303 TAIGALLR
+303 TAIGALLD

-323 LARVDAEGAGQGRL
+323 LARVDA
-337 DAGEAGQGPLG
+337 D
-348 ADGAGQDRVDAF
+348 
-360 GANGAGLGHVD
+360 
-371 TGGAGLA
+371 
-378 HVDTGGMGP
+378 
-387 AHVGADGAGLAHVDT
+387 
-402 GGMGPAHVG
+402 
-411 ADGAGLGHLDTDGTG
+411 
-426 LTRVDAGPGAHTSD
+426 
-440 AEPGAQTSAAD
+440 
-451 SGTHASDADPGTHA
+451 
-465 SDADPGTRMSAANP
+465 
-479 RTHTPEP
+479 
-486 SPRTHTSTTAPRT
+486 
-499 HPAEPSPHARSTE
+499 
-512 PSPGTRSSKAAP
+512 
-524 STRSAA
+524 
-530 PNPRTYPSEP
+530 
-540 SPRTYPSEPSP
+540 
-551 RTYPSE
+551 
-557 PTPRT
+557 
-562 HPSTTVPHPHPSE
+562 
-575 PIPHPHPSTTTPRTH
+575 
-590 PSTTGPRT
+590 
-598 HPSEPTPRTPPPAK
+598 PRTPPGRAV
-612 AIAASRASGR
+612 AASRASGR

-629 WVCAVLAGAELLGS
+629 WVCAVLAGSELLGS
-643 IALTGRADL
+643 IALTGRPDL

-663 AVVTALLL
+663 GVVTALLL

-705 ARRLDVDLAFPHS
+705 ARRLDVDLTLPHA

-727 SRRLLLSCA
+727 SRRLLLSSA
-736 ARAARSRRGLSG
+736 ARAARAHRGLSG

-753 VVLVMPADD
+753 VALVIPADD
-762 TGARARALATEL
+762 TGSRARALAAEL

-783 VGAAGPATGPEA
+783 VGAAGPAIGPEA
-795 LSQAHAEALRCLS
+795 LSLTHAEALRCLS
-808 ALRALGHTGRGADLP
+808 ALRALGHTGQGADLP

-840 YVRRTLGPVLDY
+840 YVRRTLGPVIDY
-852 DTKRGTEL
+852 DTRRGTEL

-894 IGHLLGPDWQS
+894 IGHLLGADWQS
-905 PERSLEIQ
+905 PERALEIQ
-913 LALRLHAYTWATGTP
+913 LALRLHAYTSASASV

>member
-1 MSSSPDAARREPRRE
+1 MSSSPETAGRAAH
-16 PGPDARPEQA
+16 GADGRPADRVAHREQA
-26 YAATAALRELLD
+26 CVALRELLD
-38 LLAGDAPAEQFARP
+38 LLAQDAPAEQFARP
-52 AATARAAGAS
+52 AAAARAAGAS

-134 DPAGGDTYMRVTD
+134 DPVAGDTYMRVTD
-147 GSVSAAFQNLR
+147 GSVSAAFQNVR

-172 ARPYATGDY
+172 ARPYATVDY
-181 EVDPRFQHTTTID
+181 EIDTRFKHTGPID

-227 RTFTPDEVALL
+227 RAFTPDEGALL

-252 RRMEETRAALVD
+252 RRMEETRTALVD
-264 LNAASQTIRAH
+264 LNEASQTIRAH

-303 TAIGALLR
+303 TAIGALLH

-323 LARVDAEGAGQGRL
+323 LARVGGEGVT
-337 DAGEAGQGPLG
+337 GPAR
-348 ADGAGQDRVDAF
+348 ADGG
-360 GANGAGLGHVD
+360 
-371 TGGAGLA
+371 
-378 HVDTGGMGP
+378 
-387 AHVGADGAGLAHVDT
+387 
-402 GGMGPAHVG
+402 
-411 ADGAGLGHLDTDGTG
+411 
-426 LTRVDAGPGAHTSD
+426 
-440 AEPGAQTSAAD
+440 
-451 SGTHASDADPGTHA
+451 
-465 SDADPGTRMSAANP
+465 PGTRPADGTDRP
-479 RTHTPEP
+479 PP
-486 SPRTHTSTTAPRT
+486 
-499 HPAEPSPHARSTE
+499 PAE
-512 PSPGTRSSKAAP
+512 K
-524 STRSAA
+524 
-530 PNPRTYPSEP
+530 
-540 SPRTYPSEPSP
+540 
-551 RTYPSE
+551 
-557 PTPRT
+557 
-562 HPSTTVPHPHPSE
+562 
-575 PIPHPHPSTTTPRTH
+575 
-590 PSTTGPRT
+590 TGPRPPAADGGAE
-598 HPSEPTPRTPPPAK
+598 HRMPAAKGAAGPRTPPAR

-629 WVCAVLAGAELLGS
+629 WVCAVLAGPELLGS
-643 IALTGRADL
+643 IALTDRPDL

-663 AVVTALLL
+663 GVVTALLL

-705 ARRLDVDLAFPHS
+705 ARRLDVDLTLPHS
-718 VFVAHSEAA
+718 VFVAHSDAA
-727 SRRLLLSCA
+727 SRRLLLSSA
-736 ARAARSRRGLSG
+736 ARAARHGLSG

-753 VVLVMPADD
+753 VVLVIPADD
-762 TGARARALATEL
+762 TGSRARALATEL
-774 TQAAGAPVT
+774 THAAGAPVT
-783 VGAAGPATGPEA
+783 VGAAGPAIGPEA
-795 LSQAHAEALRCLS
+795 LAQAHAEALRCLS
-808 ALRALGHTGRGADLP
+808 ALRALGHTGQGADLP

-840 YVRRTLGPVLDY
+840 YVRRTLGPALDY
-852 DTKRGTEL
+852 DAKRGTEL

-871 MSQSKAKDSL
+871 MSQSKAKDAL

-905 PERSLEIQ
+905 PERALEIQ
-913 LALRLHAYTWATGTP
+913 LALRLHAYTGSMGPP

>member
-1 MSSSPDAARREPRRE
+1 MSSSPETAGRAADRVAHR
-16 PGPDARPEQA
+16 EQA
-26 YAATAALRELLD
+26 CAALRELLD
-38 LLAGDAPAEQFARP
+38 LLAQDAPAEQFARP
-52 AATARAAGAS
+52 AAAARAAGAS

-134 DPAGGDTYMRVTD
+134 DPVAGDTYMRVTD
-147 GSVSAAFQNLR
+147 GSVSAAFQNVR

-172 ARPYATGDY
+172 ARPYATVDY
-181 EVDPRFQHTTTID
+181 EIDTRFKHTGPID

-227 RTFTPDEVALL
+227 RAFTPDEGALL

-252 RRMEETRAALVD
+252 RRMEETRTALVD
-264 LNAASQTIRAH
+264 LNEASQTIRAH

-303 TAIGALLR
+303 TAIGALLH

-323 LARVDAEGAGQGRL
+323 LARVGGEGVT
-337 DAGEAGQGPLG
+337 GPAR
-348 ADGAGQDRVDAF
+348 ADGG
-360 GANGAGLGHVD
+360 
-371 TGGAGLA
+371 
-378 HVDTGGMGP
+378 
-387 AHVGADGAGLAHVDT
+387 
-402 GGMGPAHVG
+402 
-411 ADGAGLGHLDTDGTG
+411 
-426 LTRVDAGPGAHTSD
+426 
-440 AEPGAQTSAAD
+440 
-451 SGTHASDADPGTHA
+451 
-465 SDADPGTRMSAANP
+465 PGTRPADGTDRPPPAA
-479 RTHTPEP
+479 E
-486 SPRTHTSTTAPRT
+486 
-499 HPAEPSPHARSTE
+499 
-512 PSPGTRSSKAAP
+512 K
-524 STRSAA
+524 
-530 PNPRTYPSEP
+530 
-540 SPRTYPSEPSP
+540 
-551 RTYPSE
+551 
-557 PTPRT
+557 
-562 HPSTTVPHPHPSE
+562 
-575 PIPHPHPSTTTPRTH
+575 
-590 PSTTGPRT
+590 TGPRT
-598 HPSEPTPRTPPPAK
+598 PPAR

-629 WVCAVLAGAELLGS
+629 WVCAVLAGPELLGS
-643 IALTGRADL
+643 IALTDRPDL

-663 AVVTALLL
+663 GVVTALLL

-705 ARRLDVDLAFPHS
+705 ARRLDVDLTLPHS
-718 VFVAHSEAA
+718 VFVAHSDAA
-727 SRRLLLSCA
+727 SRRLLLSSA
-736 ARAARSRRGLSG
+736 ARAARHGLSG

-753 VVLVMPADD
+753 VVLVIPADD
-762 TGARARALATEL
+762 TGSRARALATEL
-774 TQAAGAPVT
+774 THAAGAPVT
-783 VGAAGPATGPEA
+783 VGAAGPAIGPEA
-795 LSQAHAEALRCLS
+795 LAQAHAEALRCLS
-808 ALRALGHTGRGADLP
+808 ALRALGHTGQGADLP

-840 YVRRTLGPVLDY
+840 YVRRTLGPALDY
-852 DTKRGTEL
+852 DAKRGTEL

-871 MSQSKAKDSL
+871 MSQSKAKDAL

-905 PERSLEIQ
+905 PERALEIQ
-913 LALRLHAYTWATGTP
+913 LALRLHAYTGAPGSP